1 MATERANGQVK
12 EAAMIK
18 LLYRPLSLGFSV
30 AGGVLAGLVF
40 KQVWK
45 LVAGKDDAPTATQS
59 EYGWGEVLAAAALNG
74 AIFGLVKAAIDR
86 AGAEGVRKLTGYWP
100 GD

>member
-1 MATERANGQVK
+1 MGR
-12 EAAMIK
+12 
-18 LLYRPLSLGFSV
+18 LLYKPLSMGFSV
-30 AGGVLAGLVF
+30 AGGIAAGIVF

-45 LVAGKDDAPTATQS
+45 LLAGEDDAPRATES
-59 EYGWGEVLAAAALNG
+59 EYGWGEVLAAAALQG

-86 AGAEGVRKLTGYWP
+86 GAAEGLRKLTGYWP